1 MIMDW
6 NALFLNELGNWNDL
20 SRTLLR
26 IALIL
31 AIAWIMLAVSR
42 RVIPMLRNQLQRH
55 THDPEQ
61 HKRLETLG
69 RVLRYIAAVIITLI
83 AAMLV
88 LSELGISIAP
98 ILASAGIVG
107 LAIGFGAQSLVKD
120 YFTGFFL
127 LLENQVRQGDVVEVA
142 GLGGLVEEV
151 TLRYIRLRDYEGSV
165 HFVPNG
171 NVTTVTNRS
180 RGYAYALVDI
190 NVAYRE
196 NIEAV
201 FDVIRQVAA
210 ELREDATLGPLILE
224 EIDLAGVDAWADSA
238 VTIRFRIKV
247 QPLQQWAVKRAFLLR
262 LKNEFDRLGIEIPYP
277 HLTLYAGEG
286 KDGSAPPL
294 NLALQKNTAHY
305 VQQTKNPSG
314 TPYGSHVRN

>member
-1 MIMDW
+1 V
-6 NALFLNELGNWNDL
+6 FFNELGAWTGL
-20 SRTLLR
+20 SWKLLR
-26 IALIL
+26 IGIIL
-31 AIAWIMLAVSR
+31 AIAWTMLGLSR
-42 RVIPMLRNQLQRH
+42 KLIPMLRKQLQKH
-55 THDPEQ
+55 TNDPEQ

-69 RVLRYIAAVIITLI
+69 CVFRYIAAVVISLITV
-83 AAMLV
+83 MLV
-88 LSELGISIAP
+88 LSELGVSIAP

-127 LLENQVRQGDVVEVA
+127 LLENQVHQGDVVEVA

-165 HFVPNG
+165 HFIPNG
-171 NVTTVTNRS
+171 AVTTVTNRS

-190 NVAYRE
+190 GVAYRE

-201 FDVIRQVAA
+201 FDVIREVAA
-210 ELREDATLGPLILE
+210 AMRADETLGPLIME
-224 EIDLAGVDAWADSA
+224 DIDLAGVDAWADSA

-247 QPLQQWAVKRAFLLR
+247 QPLQQWTVKRAFLLH
-262 LKNEFDRLGIEIPYP
+262 LKKEFDRLGIEIPFP
-277 HLTLYAGEG
+277 HLTLYPGQA

-294 NLALQKNTAHY
+294 YLSMQNEQVSIHAK
-305 VQQTKNPSG
+305 KP
-314 TPYGSHVRN
+314 